1 MYAACLVLVGCGG
14 SGGQRAAAPLAP
26 PRVDS
31 GTLDAKVLLQ
41 DLPAKASKLGAGPL
55 SIVASGEAS
64 EGERLGAFVRIPDN
78 TCLLAYARASSSLED
93 IDVAAFAEEGNPI
106 ASDEGPDAHPAV
118 VVCPEHAARVYLV
131 VHAASGEGLVVLAAQ
146 EVPRERAA
154 DVARALGARGGAGQG
169 PRPADAWPGLE
180 DHVRIHR
187 ATIGG
192 RWEETRRVAVTLDSR
207 SPTAIGFS
215 LKANECIDAVVVPDE
230 DVALVELEAEDADG
244 RLVARSRD
252 AGRDRALKLCSPLA
266 IDGRLVMRPHVGNGL
281 AAVVLAHAPMDRLR
295 DAGSKA
301 QLAWVSAR
309 GPLEA
314 NRSARDTDLVKTGYA
329 AAAAKKNGIL
339 VLGRR
344 STIPL
349 DFSAP
354 KGAKAA
360 PVCSRVD
367 VVGGEPLALVDAE
380 IWDDQG
386 ALVSRAYG
394 ASSATLFSC
403 ARAKLDLELEAR
415 GRPGPFAVMARPE
428 RWDDAAFAAHPLAS
442 ARMLT
447 ASTTGIAAHIE
458 GTPLPVRSFVVDA
471 THRAVFEEKLRG
483 GACLDVAAG
492 GEGAGGGL
500 ELRAFDA
507 GTQEELDRD
516 SGSLSA
522 EVHACT
528 AENQPK
534 TLRIEVR
541 GVGKLDVVV
550 GERTR

>member
-1 MYAACLVLVGCGG
+1 M
-14 SGGQRAAAPLAP
+14 
-26 PRVDS
+26 
-31 GTLDAKVLLQ
+31 
-41 DLPAKASKLGAGPL
+41 
-55 SIVASGEAS
+55 
-64 EGERLGAFVRIPDN
+64 
-78 TCLLAYARASSSLED
+78 
-93 IDVAAFAEEGNPI
+93 
-106 ASDEGPDAHPAV
+106 

-131 VHAASGEGLVVLAAQ
+131 VHAASGEGLVALAAQ
-146 EVPRERAA
+146 QVPRERAA
-154 DVARALGARGGAGQG
+154 DVARALSARGGAAQG

-192 RWEETRRVAVTLDSR
+192 KWEETRRVAVTLDSR
-207 SPTAIGFS
+207 APTAIGFS

-230 DVALVELEAEDADG
+230 DVALVDLEAEDADG
-244 RLVARSRD
+244 RVVARARE
-252 AGRDRALKLCSPLA
+252 AGRDRALTLCSPLA

-281 AAVVLAHAPMDRLR
+281 AAVVLAHARIERFR
-295 DAGSKA
+295 DAGNKA

-314 NRSARDTDLVKTGYA
+314 NRSARETDLVKNGYA
-329 AAAAKKNGIL
+329 AAAAKKNGVL

-344 STIPL
+344 STVPL
-349 DFSAP
+349 DFTAP

-360 PVCSRVD
+360 SACSRVD

-386 ALVSRAYG
+386 TLVSRAFG
-394 ASSATLFSC
+394 ASSATVFSC
-403 ARAKLDLELEAR
+403 ARAKVDLELEAR
-415 GRPGPFAVMARPE
+415 GRPGPFAVMTRPE
-428 RWDDAAFAAHPLAS
+428 RWEDVAFAAHPFAS
-442 ARMLT
+442 ARMLA
-447 ASTTGIAAHIE
+447 ASTTGVAAHIE
-458 GTPLPVRSFVVDA
+458 GAPLPVKSFVVDA
-471 THRAVFEEKLRG
+471 THRAAFEEKLRA

-492 GEGAGGGL
+492 GEGDGGGL

-507 GTQEELDRD
+507 ATQEELDRD

-522 EVHACT
+522 AVHACA

-534 TLRIEVR
+534 TLRIEIR

-550 GERTR
+550 GERMR